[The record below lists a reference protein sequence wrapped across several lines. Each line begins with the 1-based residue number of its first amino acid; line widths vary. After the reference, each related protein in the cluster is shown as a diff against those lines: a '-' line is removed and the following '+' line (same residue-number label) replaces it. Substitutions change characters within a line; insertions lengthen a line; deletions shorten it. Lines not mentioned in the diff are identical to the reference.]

1 MSRVGNKPIDIPAGV
16 TVSVK
21 GSTATVKGAKG
32 ELSLNLPSGI
42 TAVSETGRLTVSRA
56 EDTRPARSSHGLI
69 RSLLAGMIEG
79 VVKGYSRD
87 LEIQGVGFK
96 GELKGKVL
104 SLSLG
109 FSSPILFPVPD
120 GVAVAVEGGTKLKVS
135 GTDKQKV
142 GEVAARIRA
151 FYPAEP
157 YKGKGVRYV
166 GEHVRRKEGKT
177 VA

>member
-1 MSRVGNKPIDIPAGV
+1 MSRVGNKPIEVPAGV
-16 TVSVK
+16 TVAVSGAAV
-21 GSTATVKGAKG
+21 SVKGAKG
-32 ELSLNLPSGI
+32 ELSLTLPGGI
-42 TAVSETGRLTVSRA
+42 QAVSESGRVTLSRA
-56 EDTRPARSSHGLI
+56 EDTRTGRSRHGLA

-79 VVKGYSRD
+79 VRNGYSRE

-96 GELKGKVL
+96 AELKGKIL
-104 SLSLG
+104 SLALG
-109 FSSPILFPVPD
+109 FSSLVQFPVPD
-120 GVAVAVEGGTKLKVS
+120 GVTVTVDGGTKLKVS

-157 YKGKGVRYV
+157 YKGKGIRYV